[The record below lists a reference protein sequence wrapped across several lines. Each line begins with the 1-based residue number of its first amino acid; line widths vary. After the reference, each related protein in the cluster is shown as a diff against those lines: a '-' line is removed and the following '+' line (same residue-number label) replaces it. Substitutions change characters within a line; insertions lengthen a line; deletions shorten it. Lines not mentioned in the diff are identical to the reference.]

1 MLSGKLI
8 RLIEAHQQEI
18 TDRLLRDIQR
28 HPDLVHLRQQPV
40 VEMREWSQILL
51 ENLGYWLAEGNE
63 EELARKLD
71 TVGRIRFEEGVPLHE
86 SVHTLCLLKDKII
99 DFVDEQG
106 FNPEPLELYAEE
118 ELERRVGRFFDLL
131 LMHLVRG
138 YEGAWRK
145 AAHAVA

>member
-28 HPDLVHLRQQPV
+28 HPDLVHLRQRPAA
-40 VEMREWSQILL
+40 EMSERSQILL
-51 ENLGYWLAEGNE
+51 EHLGYWLAEGNE
-63 EELARKLD
+63 DELAHKLD

-86 SVHTLCLLKDKII
+86 SVHTLCLLKEKII

-118 ELERRVGRFFDLL
+118 ELQRRVGRFFDLL